1 MKRIPLSA
9 PHMGDS
15 EAKFVQDAF
24 ASNWLSTVG
33 PNLRALE
40 QEFTARIGLPAVALS
55 SGTAAIHLGLHL
67 LGVGPGDEVFCP
79 SLTFVAS
86 ANPILYLG
94 ARPVFIDSEPESW
107 NLDPVLLLEALEE
120 RARRR
125 RLPKAVIV
133 VDLFGQ
139 SANMDPIIEA
149 CGRFG
154 IPVLEDAAEALGA
167 TYKGLPAGCFGKVG
181 VFSLNGN
188 KIITASGGG
197 ILLSQERDLVE
208 RARFLSTQARD
219 PGIGYQHSEV
229 GFNYAMSNVLAG
241 IACGQLQVL
250 DLRIQQRRNIAA
262 QYRAAFFDLDGI
274 APMPEAAW
282 GQSNKWLSCFLISP
296 EFGCSRDEL
305 VAHLDR
311 AGIES
316 RPAWRALHLQPLY
329 ASAAR
334 YGGSLA
340 EDISARGICL
350 PSSSN
355 LSAEDQDRVI
365 TAVRAAATRA
375 AASKDL
381 SRRPRQAES
390 PRTSLNPGD
399 SVDAK
404 IQNAVVG

>member
-15 EAKFVQDAF
+15 EARFVQEAF

-33 PNLRALE
+33 PNLQALE
-40 QEFTARIGLPAVALS
+40 QEFTARIGLPALALS

-67 LGVGPGDEVFCP
+67 LGVGPDDDVFC
-79 SLTFVAS
+79 STLTFVAS

-107 NLDPVLLLEALEE
+107 NMDPALLHEALAQ
-120 RARRR
+120 RACRG
-125 RLPKAVIV
+125 RLPKAVVV

-139 SANMDPIIEA
+139 AANMDPILEA

-154 IPVLEDAAEALGA
+154 VPVLEDAAEALGA
-167 TYKGLPAGCFGKVG
+167 TYKDRPSGSFGKVG
-181 VFSLNGN
+181 AISLNGN

-197 ILLSQERDLVE
+197 ILLSPERDLIE

-219 PGIGYQHSEV
+219 PGLGYQHSEM

-241 IACGQLQVL
+241 IARGQLQVL
-250 DLRIQQRRNIAA
+250 DLRIQQRRSIAA
-262 QYRAAFFDLDGI
+262 QYRTAFSDLDGI
-274 APMPEAAW
+274 TPMPEASW
-282 GQSNKWLSCFLISP
+282 GQSNKWLSCFLISS

-305 VAHLDR
+305 VVHLDR
-311 AGIES
+311 VGIES
-316 RPAWRALHLQPLY
+316 RPAWKALHLQPLFV
-329 ASAAR
+329 AAER
-334 YGGSLA
+334 YGGSVA

-355 LSAEDQDRVI
+355 LSEQDMERVI
-365 TAVRAAATRA
+365 TAVRAGAKRST
-375 AASKDL
+375 ASKDFL
-381 SRRPRQAES
+381 RRTRES
-390 PRTSLNPGD
+390 ESAPTRLDPSDPVN
-399 SVDAK
+399 AK
-404 IQNAVVG
+404 IQDALVG

>member
-1 MKRIPLSA
+1 MKRIPLSV

-67 LGVGPGDEVFCP
+67 LGVAPGDEVFCP
-79 SLTFVAS
+79 TLTFVAS

-139 SANMDPIIEA
+139 SANMDPILEA

-154 IPVLEDAAEALGA
+154 VPVLEDAAEALGA
-167 TYKGLPAGCFGKVG
+167 TYKGLPAGRFGKIG
-181 VFSLNGN
+181 VISLNGN

-241 IACGQLQVL
+241 IARGQLQVL

-262 QYRAAFFDLDGI
+262 KYRAAFFDLDGI
-274 APMPEAAW
+274 APMPDASW
-282 GQSNKWLSCFLISP
+282 GHSNKWLSCFLISP

-305 VAHLDR
+305 VAHLDQ

-329 ASAAR
+329 ATAER
-334 YGGSLA
+334 YGGSVA
-340 EDISARGICL
+340 QDISARGICW

-355 LSAEDQDRVI
+355 LSPEDQERVI
-365 TAVRAAATRA
+365 TAVRAAARST
-375 AASKDL
+375 ASKDFL
-381 SRRPRQAES
+381 GRTRQSES
-390 PRTSLNPGD
+390 SRTSLNPGD
-399 SVDAK
+399 AVDAK
-404 IQNAVVG
+404 IQNALVG